1 MTQQLARTLFLS
13 NKKTYGRKVREA
25 ALAMMID
32 AQLTQGC
39 RCSSCTSTAST

>member
-13 NKKTYGRKVREA
+13 NKKTYGRKLREA

-32 AQLTQGC
+32 GQLSKDQG
-39 RCSSCTSTAST
+39 SSSI